1 MLKLHW
7 PVLGHLRNVG
17 VILAEV
23 IGQYHTRGVV
33 PLRRRSLRLCD
44 MAADRAPWVGI
55 VTAPLP
61 LLPLEVQRRMARVIG
76 RSTYSW
82 PPSRMLPMLP
92 NAGTEKNV
100 SRSSSRHVSF
110 AFCRGVTLVGV
121 CLP

>member
-7 PVLGHLRNVG
+7 AMLGRLQNVG

-23 IGQYHTRGVV
+23 IGQYHARGVV

-55 VTAPLP
+55 VTTPLP
-61 LLPLEVQRRMARVIG
+61 PSPLEVQRRMAHVIG

-92 NAGTEKNV
+92 NVGTEKM
-100 SRSSSRHVSF
+100 
-110 AFCRGVTLVGV
+110 
-121 CLP
+121 